1 DQPGDGEHGVLEMF
15 TASDVALQ
23 EPLSGSA
30 MACSTQIHCEGWAF
44 AQCGIGQL
52 RLWCL
57 LRWFLRRGCM
67 DRPGGVMRLGGGRRV
82 VLWWPGGP
90 AVDRRLLRR
99 CGESMRVS
107 RWRGWRR
114 RGVPEGQGLGW
125 W

>member
-1 DQPGDGEHGVLEMF
+1 MCPIRVGSTRLSTLVSDWLPLGAAVGDQPGDGEHGVLEMF

-67 DRPGGVMRLGGGRRV
+67 DRPGGVMRLGGGR
-82 VLWWPGGP
+82 
-90 AVDRRLLRR
+90 
-99 CGESMRVS
+99 
-107 RWRGWRR
+107 
-114 RGVPEGQGLGW
+114 
-125 W
+125 